1 MRVEPRGRGVQ
12 GSPIGP
18 TTLSGRSSSGLPAA
32 GHGCMDATS
41 RVLREGYARFC
52 ERLGVRF
59 PRPTRLLYDD
69 ALQGDDHVVV
79 DLVSENEGVAP
90 RAGRVAAPIPESSRG
105 DLAGHHL

>member
-18 TTLSGRSSSGLPAA
+18 TTLSGMSSSGLPAA

-59 PRPTRLLYDD
+59 PRPTRLSPRTWRPASGNDPPDRPRENPKQPKLRGLEYRCE
-69 ALQGDDHVVV
+69 AQGRTVW
-79 DLVSENEGVAP
+79 
-90 RAGRVAAPIPESSRG
+90 
-105 DLAGHHL
+105 